1 VKAVT
6 FAAPIPRY
14 LVTAAA
20 GRMSER
26 LFVGPHACTRLGD
39 TASPDLP
46 GDDWVRIRT
55 RMGGICGSDIGIVT
69 LSASPSTS
77 PFSSFPFTPGHE
89 NVGAIAE
96 MGRAVKGWAV
106 GERVVVNPLL
116 SCVPR
121 GVAPVCVG
129 CAGGHPSRCEHFTDG
144 KLAPG
149 MLIGTT
155 SGLGGSWGEEFVAH
169 QSQLV
174 RVPDGMKDEEA
185 VLIEPLACS
194 AHAVRANLPPDGAKV
209 LVIGSGAIGLLTVA
223 ALKALA
229 PRADVTVIARHRF
242 QAEQAQRLGAERTV
256 SGREGYFEELA
267 SISGARLLKPVIGKR
282 IAVGGFDMTY
292 VCVGGARGMD
302 DALRFT
308 RSGGT
313 IVLLGNST
321 KMDGIDW
328 TPVWLKELT
337 IRGSLCYGEGDERT
351 HGAPGTHAFTEA
363 AAMVADGRAPVGPL
377 LTHTFRL
384 DQLREALLTAMDKKG
399 SGSVKVAF
407 RF

>member
-20 GRMSER
+20 GRLSER
-26 LFVGPHACTRLGD
+26 LLVGPHACTRLGE

-46 GDDWVRIRT
+46 GGEWVRIRT
-55 RMGGICGSDIGIVT
+55 RMGGICGSDLGIVT

-89 NVGAIAE
+89 NVGTVAE
-96 MGRAVKGWAV
+96 LGRAVTGWSL

-121 GVAPVCVG
+121 GVAPVCGG

-144 KLAPG
+144 DVAPG

-155 SGLGGSWGEEFVAH
+155 RGLGGSWGEEFVAH
-169 QSQLV
+169 RSQLV
-174 RVPDGMKDEEA
+174 RVPEGMTDEEA

-194 AHAVRANLPPDGAKV
+194 AHAVRANLPADGAKV
-209 LVIGSGAIGLLTVA
+209 LVIGSGAIGLLSVA

-229 PRADVTVIARHRF
+229 PRAEVTVVARHRF

-256 SGREGYFEELA
+256 GGREGYFEELA

-407 RF
+407 RY

>member
-14 LVTAAA
+14 LVTAGA
-20 GRMSER
+20 GRLSSG
-26 LFVGPHACTRLGD
+26 LYVGPHSCTRL
-39 TASPDLP
+39 AESPSPALP
-46 GDDWVRIRT
+46 GPDWVRIQT
-55 RMGGICGSDIGIVT
+55 RMGGICGSDLGIVT

-89 NVGAIAE
+89 NVGTVAE
-96 MGRAVKGWAV
+96 LGAAVKGWGV

-121 GVAPVCVG
+121 GIDPLCAG
-129 CAGGHPSRCEHFTDG
+129 CADGHASRCEHFTDG
-144 KLAPG
+144 HLAPG

-155 SGLGGSWGEEFVAH
+155 RGLGGGWGEEFVAH

-174 RVPDGMKDEEA
+174 AVPDAVADEEA

-194 AHAVRANLPPDGAKV
+194 VQAVRANLPPAGARV
-209 LVIGSGAIGLLTVA
+209 LVIGSGAIGLVTVA
-223 ALKALA
+223 ALQALSPA
-229 PRADVTVIARHRF
+229 ADVTIVARYPF
-242 QAEQAQRLGAERTV
+242 QAQQAERLGAARTV
-256 SGREGYFEELA
+256 SGRGDYFEALA
-267 SISGARLLKPVIGKR
+267 EISGARLLKPIIGKR
-282 IAVGGFDMTY
+282 IAVGGFDQVY
-292 VCVGGARGMD
+292 VCVGGVRGME

-321 KMDGIDW
+321 VLNGIDW
-328 TPVWLKELT
+328 SPVWLKELT
-337 IRGSLCYGEGDERT
+337 IRGSLCYSGHS
-351 HGAPGTHAFTEA
+351 HGGAGAHAFHEA
-363 AAMVADGRAPVGPL
+363 AAMVADGRAPLAPL

-384 DQLREALLTAMDKKG
+384 DQLRDALLTAMDKKG
-399 SGSVKVAF
+399 SGSIKVAF
-407 RF
+407 RY